1 VRLLKYAFI
10 KFSFEQMTYSAIHKS
25 ITAGNFKPVYLLH
38 GEESYFI
45 DLLTN
50 LILQKALQP
59 HEHDFN
65 LSILYGKEVNAKQVI
80 AAAKQ
85 FPMMSQRRVV
95 ILKEAQQMRDF
106 KNLDAYLPQPV
117 ASTILVINYKNKK
130 ADGKIRLVKGI
141 KKLEGAF
148 LSDKLKE
155 WEVPKWITQYLT
167 KKGFQLKDGIA
178 NLVSDYLGND
188 LSKITNELD
197 KLLLNLQEGASI
209 DKKTVE
215 KYIGIHRDYN
225 LFALQNALGEKNAG
239 QSFKIAKYFSTN
251 PNKNPMV
258 LVLGNLFSFF
268 NKLYVYHHVKN
279 LDRQTQMKA
288 LRTFNDFAYNQ
299 TSKAAA
305 KYSPQKLQVIFQLI
319 READLKSK
327 GIGMTSK
334 NDDALYKELIFKI
347 LN

>member
-1 VRLLKYAFI
+1 
-10 KFSFEQMTYSAIHKS
+10 MTYAAIHKS
-25 ITAGNFKPVYLLH
+25 ICSGVFKPVYLLH

-45 DLLTN
+45 DQLTN
-50 LILQKALQP
+50 LILEKALQP

-85 FPMMSQRRVV
+85 FPMMSQRRLV
-95 ILKEAQQMRDF
+95 ILKEAQQMKDF
-106 KNLDAYLPQPV
+106 KTMELYLQQV
-117 ASTILVINYKNKK
+117 VQSTILVINYKNKK
-130 ADGKIRLVKGI
+130 VDGKTKLVKGI

-155 WEVPKWITQYLT
+155 WEVPKWTSQYLS
-167 KKGFQLKDGIA
+167 KKGFKLNNDIPT
-178 NLVSDYLGND
+178 LVSDYLGND

-197 KLLLNLQEGASI
+197 KMLLNLEKGATI

-225 LFALQNALGEKNAG
+225 LFALQNALAEKNVA
-239 QSFKIAKYFSTN
+239 QSFKIAQYFAAN
-251 PNKNPMV
+251 PNKNPLV

-268 NKLYVYHHVKN
+268 NKLYVYHQVKK
-279 LDRQTQMKA
+279 LDWSTQMKA
-288 LRTFNDFAYNQ
+288 LRTYNDYAYNQ
-299 TSKAAA
+299 TSKAAV
-305 KYSPQKLQVIFQLI
+305 KYPPQKLQHIFQLI

-327 GIGMTSK
+327 GIGMTSR
-334 NDDALYKELIFKI
+334 NDDALYKELIYQI

>member
-1 VRLLKYAFI
+1 MAY
-10 KFSFEQMTYSAIHKS
+10 TAIHKS
-25 ITAGNFKPVYLLH
+25 ITSGDFKPVYLLH

-45 DLLTN
+45 DQLTN
-50 LILQKALQP
+50 LILDKALQP

-106 KNLDAYLPQPV
+106 KTLELYLQQLV
-117 ASTILVINYKNKK
+117 ESTILVINYKNKK
-130 ADGKIRLVKGI
+130 ANGNTKLVKGI
-141 KKLEGAF
+141 KKLGGAF

-155 WEVPKWITQYLT
+155 WEVPKWIIQYLS
-167 KKGFQLKDGIA
+167 KKGFQLKDDIPA
-178 NLVSDYLGND
+178 LICDYLGND
-188 LSKITNELD
+188 LSKITNELN
-197 KLLLNLQEGASI
+197 KLMLNLEKGATI
-209 DKKTVE
+209 DRKTVE

-225 LFALQNALGEKNAG
+225 LFALQNALAEKNAA
-239 QSFKIAKYFSTN
+239 QSFKIAQYFSAN
-251 PNKNPMV
+251 PNKNPIV

-279 LDRQTQMKA
+279 LDRGTQMKA

-299 TSKAAA
+299 TSRAAA
-305 KYSPQKLQVIFQLI
+305 KYSPQKLQTIFQLI

-327 GIGMTSK
+327 GVGMTSK

>member
-1 VRLLKYAFI
+1 
-10 KFSFEQMTYSAIHKS
+10 MTYAAIRKS
-25 ITAGNFKPVYLLH
+25 ITAGDFKSVYLLH

-45 DLLTN
+45 DQLTN

-65 LSILYGKEVNAKQVI
+65 LSVLYGKEVNAKQVI

-85 FPMMSQRRVV
+85 FPMMSQRRLV
-95 ILKEAQQMRDF
+95 IVKEAQQMRDF
-106 KNLDAYLPQPV
+106 KNLELYLQQIV
-117 ASTILVINYKNKK
+117 ESTILVINYKNKK
-130 ADGKIRLVKGI
+130 ADGKTKLVKGI

-155 WEVPKWITQYLT
+155 WEVPKWISQYLS
-167 KKGFQLKDGIA
+167 KKGFKIKDDIPT
-178 NLVSDYLGND
+178 LVSDYLGND
-188 LSKITNELD
+188 LSKITNELA
-197 KLLLNLQEGASI
+197 KLMLNLEKGAII
-209 DKKTVE
+209 DKQTVE

-225 LFALQNALGEKNAG
+225 LFALQNALAEKNVAK
-239 QSFKIAKYFSTN
+239 SFMIAQYFSAN
-251 PNKNPMV
+251 PGKNPLV

-268 NKLYVYHHVKN
+268 NKLYVYHHVKG
-279 LDRQTQMKA
+279 LDRSTQMKA
-288 LRTFNDFAYNQ
+288 MRTYNDFAYNQ
-299 TSKAAA
+299 TTRAAA
-305 KYSPQKLQVIFQLI
+305 KYPPQKLQEVFRLI

-327 GIGMTSK
+327 GIGMPAR

>member
-1 VRLLKYAFI
+1 
-10 KFSFEQMTYSAIHKS
+10 MTYAAIHKS
-25 ITAGNFKPVYLLH
+25 IAAGNFKPIYLLH

-45 DLLTN
+45 DQLTN
-50 LILQKALQP
+50 LILQTALQP

-65 LSILYGKEVNAKQVI
+65 LSVLYGKEVNAKQVV
-80 AAAKQ
+80 AQAKQ
-85 FPMMSQRRVV
+85 FPMMSQRRLV
-95 ILKEAQQMRDF
+95 IVKEAQQMRDF
-106 KNLDAYLPQPV
+106 KNLELYLQQPV
-117 ASTILVINYKNKK
+117 ETTILVINYKNKK
-130 ADGKIRLVKGI
+130 ADGKTKLVKGI

-155 WEVPKWITQYLT
+155 WEVPKWIAQYLS
-167 KKGFQLKDGIA
+167 KKGFQLKDDIPT
-178 NLVSDYLGND
+178 LISDYLGND

-197 KLLLNLQEGASI
+197 KLMLNLQKGATI

-225 LFALQNALGEKNAG
+225 LFALQNALATKNAT
-239 QSFKIAKYFSTN
+239 QSFKIAQYFSAN
-251 PNKNPMV
+251 PSKNPMV

-279 LDRQTQMKA
+279 LDRGTQMKA
-288 LRTFNDFAYNQ
+288 LRTYNDFAYNQ
-299 TSKAAA
+299 TTRAASK
-305 KYSPQKLQVIFQLI
+305 YPPQKLQEVFKLI

-327 GIGMTSK
+327 GVGMTAK